1 MSARRYRPRTWPTPC
16 ASAPPAAARQPPAT
30 PRPRAPRPYAS
41 CLRRT
46 SRARVQTDI
55 DSLGE
60 ARVTCT
66 LTKDNRDW
74 TTSFSTLGSEPKM
87 PDLSWNTSLWGDNYG
102 WEEAG
107 EEWSVPWGG
116 SEAQWYGSLFPR
128 LHRLLPASSILEI
141 APGYGRWT
149 RFLLPNCERYLG
161 IDLHASCV
169 EACRNRFSNASHAR
183 FASNDGLSLAAA
195 PDASFDVVFSFDS
208 LVHAEIDVLQ
218 AYVAEILR
226 KLKPGGTAFIHHS
239 NYAQSQLVEGQNDHS
254 RAHSVSASAVADL
267 VSVHGG

>member
-1 MSARRYRPRTWPTPC
+1 
-16 ASAPPAAARQPPAT
+16 
-30 PRPRAPRPYAS
+30 
-41 CLRRT
+41 
-46 SRARVQTDI
+46 
-55 DSLGE
+55 
-60 ARVTCT
+60 
-66 LTKDNRDW
+66 
-74 TTSFSTLGSEPKM
+74 M

-107 EEWSVPWGG
+107 EEWSVAWGG

-161 IDLHASCV
+161 IDLNASCV

-183 FASNDGLSLAAA
+183 FESNDGLSLAAA

-218 AYVAEILR
+218 AYVPEILR

-267 VSVHGG
+267 VSVHGGQMVVQEVVTWIDAALLDCLTMFRRPAGQAEVPAPVHLSNPYFADEARLIAHFQAPYSAI